1 MASLYVPDFSKIF
14 AQNASSIQNWSDAN
28 YNTGWGFL
36 GQEPPP
42 YELFDD
48 LFRKNDQK
56 NKYLFDE
63 VTDAKSRLTAAE
75 SGIQTLNS
83 NLNTVTTNYLSKLT
97 GGTVSG
103 STTFS
108 GNLYTSQ
115 TLSTTDKSLYV
126 PNTTWVHNLIN
137 YFLTTANNTQNNAFK
152 TAVQNAIAAGYHGIT
167 QDFSN
172 PNAWWCKFPNGVI
185 IQGIN
190 AEIKTEET
198 TLIYP
203 IKLNTYLGA
212 VVLSHDAYSS
222 NSAKSIERL
231 TTTKNGVRNDD
242 LSTIV
247 LRKVLVKDS
256 SAYTAGGA
264 HVFIFGI

>member
-185 IQGIN
+185 IQGI
-190 AEIKTEET
+190 KVSGT
-198 TLIYP
+198 TGGSLNSGYSEGEKLITYP
-203 IKLNTYLGA
+203 IPFKELLGFA
-212 VVLSHDAYSS
+212 SGLVDTSATFVEHASVNPNNS
-222 NSAKSIERL
+222 NARVFLHAL
-231 TTTKNGVRNDD
+231 TATNVEITTW
-242 LSTIV
+242 IW
-247 LRKVLVKDS
+247 LV
-256 SAYTAGGA
+256 
-264 HVFIFGI
+264 GI

>member
-172 PNAWWCKFPNGVI
+172 PNAWWCKFPNGLI
-185 IQGIN
+185 IQGGSNGGN
-190 AEIKTEET
+190 ADSNILLPIQYIKEYKVLVTGTAAGRGYYTFLTAIKTN
-198 TLIYP
+198 LASF
-203 IKLNTYLGA
+203 KLNTYSGA
-212 VVLSHDAYSS
+212 GQLMAHNFDW
-222 NSAKSIERL
+222 L
-231 TTTKNGVRNDD
+231 TIGR
-242 LSTIV
+242 
-247 LRKVLVKDS
+247 
-256 SAYTAGGA
+256 
-264 HVFIFGI
+264 

>member
-185 IQGIN
+185 IQGGATGRPANN
-190 AEIKTEET
+190 AATANFAIAFNNTDYIIIPVGVIDASDSKFSLTVNVLKDYKTANSCT
-198 TLIYP
+198 FRT
-203 IKLNTYLGA
+203 
-212 VVLSHDAYSS
+212 SDAIAPACYYVAFSRQ
-222 NSAKSIERL
+222 N
-231 TTTKNGVRNDD
+231 
-242 LSTIV
+242 
-247 LRKVLVKDS
+247 
-256 SAYTAGGA
+256 
-264 HVFIFGI
+264 

>member
-1 MASLYVPDFSKIF
+1 MASLIVPDFSKIF
-14 AQNASSIQNWSDAN
+14 AQNASSIQNWSDAD

-42 YELFDD
+42 YELFDE

-56 NKYLFDE
+56 SKYLFDDLTDVKTRLG
-63 VTDAKSRLTAAE
+63 VTE

-83 NLNTVTTNYLSKLT
+83 NLNTVNANYLSKLT

-108 GNLYTSQ
+108 NYLSMSK

-137 YFLTTANNTQNNAFK
+137 YFLTTANTTQNNAFK

-172 PNAWWCKFPNGVI
+172 PNAWWCKFPNGLI
-185 IQGIN
+185 IQGGWNIIPERQVKTIPFPIN
-190 AEIKTEET
+190 FTNKAFKPLIAWDDPAQGANPSWQFVAGATADT
-198 TLIYP
+198 TSLQIG
-203 IKLNTYLGA
+203 LHTQNGEG
-212 VVLSHDAYSS
+212 
-222 NSAKSIERL
+222 ER
-231 TTTKNGVRNDD
+231 GVNW
-242 LSTIV
+242 
-247 LRKVLVKDS
+247 LV
-256 SAYTAGGA
+256 AG
-264 HVFIFGI
+264 I

>member
-115 TLSTTDKSLYV
+115 TLSATDKSLYV

-172 PNAWWCKFPNGVI
+172 PNAWWCKFPNGLI
-185 IQGIN
+185 IQGGWNVIPEGKTTSVQLPTVFITR
-190 AEIKTEET
+190 AFRPLVTWDDPTTAIK
-198 TLIYP
+198 
-203 IKLNTYLGA
+203 
-212 VVLSHDAYSS
+212 S
-222 NSAKSIERL
+222 
-231 TTTKNGVRNDD
+231 
-242 LSTIV
+242 STIF
-247 LRKVLVKDS
+247 S
-256 SAYTAGGA
+256 CGASANTSTITIGLHTENNNGGRG
-264 HVFIFGI
+264 VNWWVIGF

>member
-1 MASLYVPDFSKIF
+1 MASLIVPDFSKIF
-14 AQNASSIQNWSDAN
+14 AQNASSIQNWSDAD

-42 YELFDD
+42 YELFDE

-56 NKYLFDE
+56 SKYLFDDLTDVKTRLG
-63 VTDAKSRLTAAE
+63 VTE

-83 NLNTVTTNYLSKLT
+83 NLNTVNANYLSKLT

-108 GNLYTSQ
+108 NYLSMSK

-137 YFLTTANNTQNNAFK
+137 YFLTTANTTQNNAFK

-172 PNAWWCKFPNGVI
+172 PNAWWCKFPNGLI
-185 IQGIN
+185 IQGGATGRPSGN
-190 AEIKTEET
+190 AATANFAISFN
-198 TLIYP
+198 
-203 IKLNTYLGA
+203 NTDYT
-212 VVLSHDAYSS
+212 
-222 NSAKSIERL
+222 II
-231 TTTKNGVRNDD
+231 TNGVIDANDSKWGLTVNVLKD
-242 LSTIV
+242 YKTANSCTI
-247 LRKVLVKDS
+247 RTSDS
-256 SAYTAGGA
+256 IAPACYYVA
-264 HVFIFGI
+264 FGRAN

>member
-1 MASLYVPDFSKIF
+1 MASLIVPDFSKIF
-14 AQNASSIQNWSDAN
+14 AQNASSIQNWSDAD

-42 YELFDD
+42 YELFDE

-56 NKYLFDE
+56 SKYLFDDLTDVKTRLG
-63 VTDAKSRLTAAE
+63 VTE

-83 NLNTVTTNYLSKLT
+83 NLNTVNANYLSKLT

-108 GNLYTSQ
+108 NYLSMSK

-137 YFLTTANNTQNNAFK
+137 YFLTTANTTQNNAFK

-172 PNAWWCKFPNGVI
+172 PNAWWCKFPNGLI
-185 IQGIN
+185 IQG
-190 AEIKTEET
+190 
-198 TLIYP
+198 
-203 IKLNTYLGA
+203 GA
-212 VVLSHDAYSS
+212 
-222 NSAKSIERL
+222 
-231 TTTKNGVRNDD
+231 TGGV
-242 LSTIV
+242 
-247 LRKVLVKDS
+247 S
-256 SAYTAGGA
+256 SASGPVKVKFAINFNTPRTIAITPNTSRAYTVGVDKNIDKDGFWYSVYNINGTREPVVGSWYIAIG
-264 HVFIFGI
+264 V

>member
-1 MASLYVPDFSKIF
+1 MASLIVPDFSKIF
-14 AQNASSIQNWSDAN
+14 AQNASSIQNWSDAD

-42 YELFDD
+42 YELFDE

-56 NKYLFDE
+56 SKYLFDDLTDVKTRLG
-63 VTDAKSRLTAAE
+63 VTE

-83 NLNTVTTNYLSKLT
+83 NLNTVNANYLSKLT

-108 GNLYTSQ
+108 NYLSMSK

-137 YFLTTANNTQNNAFK
+137 YFLTTANTTQNNAFK

-172 PNAWWCKFPNGVI
+172 PNAWWCKFPNGLI
-185 IQGIN
+185 IQGGFITYTNTPNAQAIN
-190 AEIKTEET
+190 PPLKF
-198 TLIYP
+198 
-203 IKLNTYLGA
+203 KTYLWGGIHDIGITWATGGTYGA
-212 VVLSHDAYSS
+212 IDYNDGVLSFRPLYSGNPQDA
-222 NSAKSIERL
+222 A
-231 TTTKNGVRNDD
+231 KNGVNMRYI
-242 LSTIV
+242 LFT
-247 LRKVLVKDS
+247 L
-256 SAYTAGGA
+256 A
-264 HVFIFGI
+264 

>member
-1 MASLYVPDFSKIF
+1 MASLIVPDFSKIF
-14 AQNASSIQNWSDAN
+14 AQNASSIQNWSDAD

-42 YELFDD
+42 YELFDE

-56 NKYLFDE
+56 SKYLFDDLTDVKTRLG
-63 VTDAKSRLTAAE
+63 VTE

-83 NLNTVTTNYLSKLT
+83 NLNTVNANYLSKLT

-108 GNLYTSQ
+108 NYLSMSK

-137 YFLTTANNTQNNAFK
+137 YFLTTANTTQNNAFK

-172 PNAWWCKFPNGVI
+172 PNAWWCKFPNGLI

-190 AEIKTEET
+190 INPGITGNSSTAIIQLPINFPSKNLGAFLSDTSGTTAVNSNNANDEGAKISGRYTNRVLLYSGWNGGLNAEI
-198 TLIYP
+198 
-203 IKLNTYLGA
+203 
-212 VVLSHDAYSS
+212 
-222 NSAKSIERL
+222 SI
-231 TTTKNGVRNDD
+231 V
-242 LSTIV
+242 
-247 LRKVLVKDS
+247 
-256 SAYTAGGA
+256 A
-264 HVFIFGI
+264 FGC

>member
-14 AQNASSIQNWSDAN
+14 AQNASSIQNWSDAD

-83 NLNTVTTNYLSKLT
+83 SLNTVTTNYLSKLT

-103 STTFS
+103 ATTFS
-108 GNLYTSQ
+108 GNLSASR

-152 TAVQNAIAAGYHGIT
+152 TAVQEAINAGYHGIT

-172 PNAWWCKFPNGVI
+172 PNAWWCKFPNGLI
-185 IQGIN
+185 IQGGATGRPSGN
-190 AEIKTEET
+190 AATAKFAISFSNTDYIIIPVGVIDADDTKWGLTVNVLKNYKTAET
-198 TLIYP
+198 CAFRTSDAIAPACY
-203 IKLNTYLGA
+203 YLAFGKA
-212 VVLSHDAYSS
+212 
-222 NSAKSIERL
+222 
-231 TTTKNGVRNDD
+231 
-242 LSTIV
+242 
-247 LRKVLVKDS
+247 
-256 SAYTAGGA
+256 TA
-264 HVFIFGI
+264 